1 MLAGPDLHHDN
12 PPTIGKFA
20 MMWTALRALLDA
32 GGPGDV
38 GMDRAGARRP
48 RRRANPLSPEPERSR
63 YGLAI
68 DGPAL
73 AQLYRKSELP
83 VPSPDRLEFVAMMM
97 SQAFKDYL
105 RRGERD
111 HDDHCRLI
119 ELGQVGRR
127 CGTILDRRG

>member
-1 MLAGPDLHHDN
+1 MSASPLSASFRLCRCPGNSVQGP
-12 PPTIGKFA
+12 PAERQRRRYTKIK
-20 MMWTALRALLDA
+20 
-32 GGPGDV
+32 
-38 GMDRAGARRP
+38 ARREAVTP
-48 RRRANPLSPEPERSR
+48 
-63 YGLAI
+63 LAI

-73 AQLYRKSELP
+73 AQLYRKSEPP